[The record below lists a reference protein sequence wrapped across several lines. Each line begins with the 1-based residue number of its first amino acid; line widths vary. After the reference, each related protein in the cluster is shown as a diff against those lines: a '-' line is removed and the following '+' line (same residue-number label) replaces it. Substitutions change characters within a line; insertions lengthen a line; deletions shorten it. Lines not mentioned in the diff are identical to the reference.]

1 METRMTS
8 FQSTL
13 PRGERPSLR
22 LRISVITLISIH
34 APAKGATSGDGA
46 ARRAGS
52 DFNPRSREGS
62 DKKKRSSA
70 RMRPQFQSTLPRGE
84 RPTARR
90 YGLRLSAFQSTLP
103 RGERLDAVINDLG
116 YGLFQSTLPRGER
129 HDHQYIQL
137 KANRFQSTLPRGER
151 PRPGCARV
159 KNKDFNPRSREG
171 SDGSRSCCSSSK
183 AKISIHAPARGATE
197 PACPG

>member
-1 METRMTS
+1 MTS

-34 APAKGATSGDGA
+34 APARGATSGDGA

-171 SDGSRSCCSSSK
+171 SDFFAYCITWS
-183 AKISIHAPARGATE
+183 
-197 PACPG
+197 

>member
-1 METRMTS
+1 MTS

-34 APAKGATSGDGA
+34 APARGATSGDGA

-129 HDHQYIQL
+129 
-137 KANRFQSTLPRGER
+137 